1 MWISLK
7 MGKCLRVLGRKDG
20 DLSVTDV
27 VTAKDGD
34 ERLAWVKKCQK

>member
-1 MWISLK
+1 MK
-7 MGKCLRVLGRKDG
+7 MGKCLRVLGIKNG

-34 ERLAWVKKCQK
+34 ERLAWVKKCKK